1 MFNFTVNYKICIDY
15 SINHLFSSIS
25 VHHNILSLM
34 SQGNFVKKRNGNS
47 QEIDISKIKSFIK
60 HAVNIEPVCNKVE
73 MNRIINLLQTSIGS
87 KMQTSDI
94 PTFIAEQCAS
104 LNIYHWHYGLLAGKC
119 LVTNIHKETENTF
132 SEAMNRADIFLSND
146 FLTFVNQNRHQ
157 IDNFIK
163 HERDFQYD
171 MFAIRTLQRSY
182 LMKMNNVII
191 ERPQYLIM
199 RVAVALG
206 LRDQTPSLDYI
217 HKTYDAMSRQLFTHA
232 TPTLFH
238 AGFKKQQLASCYL
251 MTMKSDSI
259 SGIFDTLKQC
269 ALISKGAGGI
279 GLSISQIRGSGSM
292 IKGTGGTSN
301 GIIPMLRVFND
312 TSRYVD
318 QGGGKRKGSF
328 AIWLEPH
335 HPDILSFLDLKKNH
349 GVEEERCRDLFL
361 GLWISDLF
369 MKKTMA
375 NEDWYLFSSTEA
387 PLLQDAYGEEYEKL
401 YYQYVKEK
409 KYLHKMKAQELWYAI
424 LASQTETGTPYLMY
438 KDAVNSKSNQKH
450 LGTIRGSN
458 LCTEICEYTS
468 EKEIAV
474 CTLASINLT
483 KCISQKTFSYKML
496 MDITKMIV
504 QNLNRVIDIN
514 WYPLPE
520 AEYSN
525 KRNRPIGIG
534 VQGMSDLFQILNI
547 AYDSE
552 EARQLNKNIFETIYY
567 SAVSESI
574 EEAKK
579 FGVYETYHGSPSS
592 KGILQFDM
600 WNVTPSTRHNWS
612 QLKLDL
618 TTYGMRNSLLLAPM
632 PTASTAQILS
642 NTESFEPR
650 TSNLYTRRVLAG
662 EYVVVNKHLQ
672 NHLIKMN
679 LWNDQTVKDLV
690 ADRGSIQK
698 IDYIPEKVKNIYK
711 TVWEISQRVIID
723 MAADRGAYI
732 DQSQSLNLYIQNPS
746 DNVLTSMHFYAWKKG
761 LKTGQYYLRS
771 QPNAR
776 PIQFTVEANK
786 VKKARTMECD
796 EEICLMCS
804 S

>member
-1 MFNFTVNYKICIDY
+1 MAQK
-15 SINHLFSSIS
+15 
-25 VHHNILSLM
+25 
-34 SQGNFVKKRNGNS
+34 NFVKKRSGLS
-47 QEIDISKIKSFIK
+47 EEINLSKIKSFIK
-60 HAVNIEPVCNKVE
+60 HAVNIEPPCNKVE
-73 MNRIINLLQTSIGS
+73 MNRIINLLKNSLGS

-119 LVTNIHKETENTF
+119 LMTNIHKETADTF
-132 SEAMNRADIFLSND
+132 SDAMNKASIFLSET
-146 FLTFVNQNRHQ
+146 FLTFINHNKRK
-157 IDNFIK
+157 IDNLIK

-171 MFAIRTLQRSY
+171 MFAVRTLQRSY
-182 LMKMNNVII
+182 LIKFNNQII

-199 RVAVALG
+199 RVAIALA
-206 LRDQTPSLDYI
+206 LRDQTPSFEYI
-217 HKTYDAMSRQLFTHA
+217 RKNYDTMSRQFFTHA

-301 GIIPMLRVFND
+301 GIVPMLRVFND

-361 GLWISDLF
+361 GLWVSDLF

-375 NEDWYLFSSTEA
+375 NEDWYLFSSSDA
-387 PLLQDAYGEEYEKL
+387 PLLQDAYGDEYEKL
-401 YYQYVKEK
+401 YNKYVREK
-409 KYLHKMKAQELWYAI
+409 KYLHKMKAQQLWYAI

-438 KDAVNSKSNQKH
+438 KDAVNEKSNQKH

-483 KCISQKTFSYKML
+483 KCISQKTFSYSML
-496 MDITKMIV
+496 IDITRMVV

-525 KRNRPIGIG
+525 KKNRPIGIG
-534 VQGMSDLFQILNI
+534 VQGMSDLFQILHI

-552 EARQLNKNIFETIYY
+552 EAKQLNKNIFETIYY
-567 SAVSESI
+567 
-574 EEAKK
+574 
-579 FGVYETYHGSPSS
+579 
-592 KGILQFDM
+592 
-600 WNVTPSTRHNWS
+600 
-612 QLKLDL
+612 
-618 TTYGMRNSLLLAPM
+618 
-632 PTASTAQILS
+632 
-642 NTESFEPR
+642 
-650 TSNLYTRRVLAG
+650 
-662 EYVVVNKHLQ
+662 
-672 NHLIKMN
+672 
-679 LWNDQTVKDLV
+679 
-690 ADRGSIQK
+690 
-698 IDYIPEKVKNIYK
+698 
-711 TVWEISQRVIID
+711 
-723 MAADRGAYI
+723 AA
-732 DQSQSLNLYIQNPS
+732 
-746 DNVLTSMHFYAWKKG
+746 
-761 LKTGQYYLRS
+761 
-771 QPNAR
+771 
-776 PIQFTVEANK
+776 
-786 VKKARTMECD
+786 
-796 EEICLMCS
+796 
-804 S
+804 

>member
-1 MFNFTVNYKICIDY
+1 MTN
-15 SINHLFSSIS
+15 LFSSIS
-25 VHHNILSLM
+25 VRQLILSLM
-34 SQGNFVKKRNGNS
+34 SQKNFVKKRSGVP
-47 QEIDISKIKSFIK
+47 QEINLNKIKTFIK
-60 HAVNIEPVCNKVE
+60 NATTTEPKCNKVDI
-73 MNRIINLLQTSIGS
+73 NKIISMITNSFGS
-87 KMQTSDI
+87 KMHTSDI

-104 LNIYHWHYGLLAGKC
+104 LTIYHWHYGLLAGKC
-119 LVTNIHKETENTF
+119 LMTNIHKETENTF
-132 SEAMNRADIFLSND
+132 SGAMEKAEVFLSNE
-146 FLTFVNQNRHQ
+146 FLTFIEQN
-157 IDNFIK
+157 K
-163 HERDFQYD
+163 HKINNLIIHDRDFQYD
-171 MFAIRTLQRSY
+171 MFAVKTLQRSY
-182 LMKMNNVII
+182 LIKLNDNII

-199 RVAVALG
+199 RVAIALA
-206 LRDQTPSLDYI
+206 LRDQTPSFEYI
-217 HKTYDAMSRQLFTHA
+217 KNTYDAMSRQLFTHA

-238 AGFKKQQLASCYL
+238 SGFKKQQLASCYL

-301 GIIPMLRVFND
+301 GIVPMLRVFND

-328 AIWLEPH
+328 AMWLEPH

-375 NEDWYLFSSTEA
+375 NEDWYLFSSTDA
-387 PLLQDAYGEEYEKL
+387 PLLQDAYGDEYEKL
-401 YYQYVKEK
+401 YNQYVNEK
-409 KYLHKMKAQELWYAI
+409 KYLHKMKAHQLWYAI

-438 KDAVNSKSNQKH
+438 KDAVNNKSNQKH

-483 KCISQKTFSYKML
+483 KCISQKTFSFKML
-496 MDITKMIV
+496 EDITKMIV

-525 KRNRPIGIG
+525 KKNRPIGIG
-534 VQGMSDLFQILNI
+534 VQGMSDLFQILKMP
-547 AYDSE
+547 YDSD
-552 EARQLNKNIFETIYY
+552 EARQLNKNIFETIYFA
-567 SAVSESI
+567 AVSESV

-579 FGVYETYHGSPSS
+579 FGVYDSFKGSPSS

-600 WNVTPSTRHNWS
+600 WNVTPSKRHNWF
-612 QLKLDL
+612 QLKLDI

-662 EYVVVNKHLQ
+662 EYIVVNKYLQDHLVS
-672 NHLIKMN
+672 LN
-679 LWNDQTVKDLV
+679 LWNEKTVENLIKE
-690 ADRGSIQK
+690 RGSLVNME
-698 IDYIPEKVKNIYK
+698 YIPLDVRNIYK

-723 MAADRGAYI
+723 MAADRGAFI
-732 DQSQSLNLYIQNPS
+732 DQSQSLNLYIKNPS

-771 QPNAR
+771 QPDAR
-776 PIQFTVEANK
+776 PIQFTVAASS
-786 VKKARTMECD
+786 VKKARKMECE
-796 EEICLMCS
+796 EEICIMCTS
-804 S
+804 